1 MPDGGGVMFTL
12 PFKVGLA
19 LVIAAILAGAF
30 GLGWVA
36 RGHKADADINA
47 LVAQHAKEKAER
59 TAQHAKNVEQVRKEE
74 GDTRRVIQEALDV
87 ENAKRTAAEAARR
100 KSDAVAVGLRN
111 QLQATRTELADLQ
124 ADPAT
129 SERCKA
135 AAATGAVCTD
145 LLGQCSERRREL
157 AAFAES
163 SSRAG
168 DLCVRTYQAL
178 TP

>member
-1 MPDGGGVMFTL
+1 MTSVYVRL
-12 PFKVGLA
+12 AIAVALLA
-19 LVIAAILAGAF
+19 LSFISGYAVRDKSAEAEIAKL
-30 GLGWVA
+30 
-36 RGHKADADINA
+36 NA
-47 LVAQHAKEKAER
+47 VHAAEKTKRAEQHAEDIER
-59 TAQHAKNVEQVRKEE
+59 VRTEE
-74 GDTRRVIQEALDV
+74 RNTQRKIQEALDA

-100 KSDAVAVGLRN
+100 KSDAAAVGLRN

-124 ADPAT
+124 ADPST
-129 SERCKA
+129 SERCQA

-163 SSRAG
+163 SARAG